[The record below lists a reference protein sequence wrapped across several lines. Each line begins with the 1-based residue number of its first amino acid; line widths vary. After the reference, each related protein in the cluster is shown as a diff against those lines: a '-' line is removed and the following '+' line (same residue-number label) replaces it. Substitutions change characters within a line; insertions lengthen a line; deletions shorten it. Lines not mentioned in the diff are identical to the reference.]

1 MPDIH
6 LPNDLGRRVVSG
18 ELTVD
23 QAIAIRDGG
32 DEAGALAVVRKVRQR
47 ENRGEDG
54 LNKTERR
61 YCREVL
67 YPRVL
72 AGEIE
77 DYVAPC
83 PLKVKVGPTWGS
95 SLTPDVLVI
104 EIGRTLRLVDVKA
117 GMTTKLKGGGIGH
130 KPLSQDDAR
139 AKIHAASALYPFM
152 HFTIAYPIP
161 KRAGGGWAEK
171 EV

>member
-1 MPDIH
+1 MPDLH
-6 LPNDLGRRVVSG
+6 LPLPLARRVLAG
-18 ELTVD
+18 EFTVD
-23 QAIAIRDGG
+23 QAKAIKEGG
-32 DEAGALAVVRKVRQR
+32 NEAEALTVVRKVRQR

-54 LNKTERR
+54 LNQTERR
-61 YCREVL
+61 YCQQVL
-67 YPRVL
+67 DPRVL

-83 PLKVKVGPTWGS
+83 PIKVRVGPTWGS
-95 SLTPDVLVI
+95 TFTPDVLVV
-104 EIGRTLRLVDVKA
+104 EVGRALRLVDVKA

-161 KRAGGGWAEK
+161 KAAGGGWEEK